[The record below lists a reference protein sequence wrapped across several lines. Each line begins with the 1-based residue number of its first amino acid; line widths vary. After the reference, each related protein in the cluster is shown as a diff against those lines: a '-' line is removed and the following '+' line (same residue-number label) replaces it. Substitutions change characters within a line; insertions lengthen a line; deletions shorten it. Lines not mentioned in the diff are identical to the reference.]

1 MTESIDNSNH
11 QNLEPG
17 SQNAGQLPLRIPE
30 GIRYNCQGCGR
41 CCTGYAV
48 GLTEADYQRIKDVDW
63 GSHYPQLAGKE
74 LFTHSEKEYAAGLSL
89 YPHHTKTNEH
99 GECSFLIDNLCSIHS
114 TLGEPK
120 KPGMCKLF
128 PYTFVP
134 TPSGIYVGV
143 AMNSMAAVRNIGQL
157 LSEQREQLE
166 HTWHIAV
173 QQERAQG
180 ASQQVASYADS
191 ITAENLAS
199 VQYDVNLVSGVPL
212 SWDQYLLIEA
222 RIMRAIQS
230 DEFPNIFHLFLA
242 VTDILAEALRLK
254 VSNADLTAI
263 NDFKPSVDRWL
274 NEVPGVFENLVFNL
288 IAFRN
293 NEWTTL
299 RKQYATEWA
308 TSTKSPLTQPTV
320 IKAALRTVLQGKMF
334 IPDLGIIS
342 LDKAR
347 NYKIN
352 AFEPEVDQFIRRY
365 LYHKLFSKT
374 FCGPAMSGLSM
385 IAGFNNLA
393 ANFLS
398 GITYAKAH
406 ALGRGEKQIKLAD
419 LYEAYFLMD
428 KEMAS
433 LTQLPRE
440 KSQFYDN
447 GFSSA
452 RLFCRLFGQ
461 ISASVG
467 NN

>member
-1 MTESIDNSNH
+1 MTDPNFDANSTTDESVS
-11 QNLEPG
+11 
-17 SQNAGQLPLRIPE
+17 GQLPLRIPE

-48 GLTEADYQRIKDVDW
+48 GLTEDDYQRIKDVDW
-63 GSHYPQLAGKE
+63 GARYPELAGKE
-74 LFTHSEKEYAAGLSL
+74 LYTHSEKEYAAGLSL

-99 GECSFLIDNLCSIHS
+99 GECSFLINNLCSIHS
-114 TLGEPK
+114 SLGESE

-157 LSEQREQLE
+157 LSDQREQLE
-166 HTWHIAV
+166 RTWHIAV
-173 QQERAQG
+173 QQEKAHGR

-191 ITAENLAS
+191 LTAESLAN
-199 VQYDVNLVSGVPL
+199 VQYEVSLVSGAPL
-212 SWDQYLLIEA
+212 TWDQYLLIEA
-222 RIMRAIQS
+222 RILRAIQS
-230 DEFPNIFHLFLA
+230 DEFPNIFHVFLA
-242 VTDILAEALRLK
+242 ITDILAESLKLK
-254 VSNADLTAI
+254 VSNQDLSAI
-263 NDFKPSVDRWL
+263 SEFKPSIDRWFD
-274 NEVPGVFENLVFNL
+274 EVPGVFENLVFNL

-299 RKQYATEWA
+299 RKQYAAEWA

-334 IPDLGIIS
+334 IPELGIIS

-347 NYKIN
+347 NYKID
-352 AFEPEVDQFIRRY
+352 AFEPEVDGFIRRY
-365 LYHKLFSKT
+365 LYHKIFSKT

-406 ALGRGEKQIKLAD
+406 ALGRGEKQIQLAN

-440 KSQFYDN
+440 KAQFYDN

-467 NN
+467 DR

>member
-1 MTESIDNSNH
+1 
-11 QNLEPG
+11 
-17 SQNAGQLPLRIPE
+17 
-30 GIRYNCQGCGR
+30 
-41 CCTGYAV
+41 
-48 GLTEADYQRIKDVDW
+48 
-63 GSHYPQLAGKE
+63 
-74 LFTHSEKEYAAGLSL
+74 
-89 YPHHTKTNEH
+89 
-99 GECSFLIDNLCSIHS
+99 
-114 TLGEPK
+114 
-120 KPGMCKLF
+120 
-128 PYTFVP
+128 
-134 TPSGIYVGV
+134 
-143 AMNSMAAVRNIGQL
+143 MNSMAAVRNIGML
-157 LSEQREQLE
+157 LSDQREQLE

-191 ITAENLAS
+191 ITSENLAN

-212 SWDQYLLIEA
+212 TWPEYLLIEA
-222 RIMRAIQS
+222 RVLRALQS

-242 VTDILAEALRLK
+242 ISDILAESLRLK
-254 VSNADLTAI
+254 VSGADLASI
-263 NDFKPSVDRWL
+263 NEFKPSVDRWL

-308 TSTKSPLTQPTV
+308 TSTKSPLTQPGV

-334 IPDLGIIS
+334 IPDLGIVS

-347 NYKIN
+347 NYQIEP
-352 AFEPEVDQFIRRY
+352 FEPEVDQFIRRY
-365 LYHKLFSKT
+365 LYHKMFSKT

-393 ANFLS
+393 GNFLS

-406 ALGRGEKQIKLAD
+406 ALGRGERQIKIAD

-452 RLFCRLFGQ
+452 RLFSRLFGQ

-467 NN
+467 KS